1 MVSGLIRVLNC
12 LWALTSVLPGGEGR
26 GGTVT
31 NLCLALRQAGKVRE
45 LFLYLLLVNFQ
56 LNNQNAKVA
65 YFGVAY
71 CATLQVLSEFEKP
84 NDMKKKSV
92 TERITGC
99 QHLKGNLE

>member
-71 CATLQVLSEFEKP
+71 SATLHSHTKYKAKNSQIKNKSSYIT
-84 NDMKKKSV
+84 KK
-92 TERITGC
+92 I
-99 QHLKGNLE
+99 